1 VTPVNETVQDF
12 VSALIGD
19 ESSVLAGSHLYR
31 AGLDYSEES
40 LKFIDAYLGKL
51 HLKQTGPKLFSKP
64 VSEQKGFDLTVIRV
78 GAYVGEVLRRAS
90 SKEYN
95 WFSFKE
101 WIQENPQ
108 HKQLLGD
115 APTPSTV
122 FVLSGNGSTLFPL
135 AKVEK
140 AILNGPEDNVSA
152 FVRVLKV
159 SPQGSVE

>member
-1 VTPVNETVQDF
+1 MNEIVQDF
-12 VSALIGD
+12 VVPLISD
-19 ESSVLAGSHLYR
+19 EGSVLAGSHLNR
-31 AGLDYSEES
+31 DGLDYSEDS

-51 HLKQTGPKLFSKP
+51 HLKQVRPKFFSKP
-64 VSEQKGFDLTVIRV
+64 VSEQEGFDLTVIRT
-78 GAYVGEVLRRAS
+78 GAYVGEVLRRS
-90 SKEYN
+90 SDIDYN

-101 WIQENPQ
+101 WIQENPEN
-108 HKQLLGD
+108 KQLLGA

-159 SPQGSVE
+159 PLQGSVE